1 MNNEIKINAKVL
13 SVIFLIGGT
22 TLLVQTGLRMF
33 TELPRIVPAV
43 IPVVTWIILLIWF
56 LFYKRKQKKEQYDKY

>member
-1 MNNEIKINAKVL
+1 MNDRIKINAKFLIVF
-13 SVIFLIGGT
+13 FLIGGT

-56 LFYKRKQKKEQYDKY
+56 LFYKRKQKKEQYDEN